1 MRRAGALRE
10 GDCAQSRE
18 ALRETS
24 ASNSPPSTLSV
35 KDSRGAGF
43 FFAQERLGR
52 PHRLVDS
59 MHTAADFLKS
69 IGALGRER
77 IWLLGVL
84 TAGHFVIH
92 WFQQFFPVILPSL
105 KSGLN
110 LSNVEVGALT
120 SAQQVIVGLGQ
131 MPFGMV
137 ADSLVRHRAIILAFS
152 LVAMGAAYFLLALPL
167 FIWALLG
174 SALIGLGT
182 ALWHPTAAASLS
194 NRFPERRATA
204 LSIHGTGATLSDTI
218 TPLLVGVLLANFSWQ
233 TATQMQLLPGLLFAL
248 LLWRALAGVFNQG
261 AAAPRRVS
269 TQFRDVVAV
278 IQNPAFLGLSVAT
291 GLLSMSRLV
300 ILTFLPI
307 YLQEHLHYSS
317 VALGV
322 YIALL
327 HAMGIISQP
336 LLGLLSDRFGRK
348 AVLLP
353 SCLLLGCFFSLLAA
367 APPGI
372 ALGLVIVASGL
383 FFYTLFNI
391 FNAAVMDVASSN
403 VQAATYGLT
412 SLITQLVVIPA
423 PMITGYLIGSLGIK
437 FAFVLSGIFLFIA
450 GAVLAPLRLYRGTQ
464 NAQP

>member
-1 MRRAGALRE
+1 MNRARHF
-10 GDCAQSRE
+10 
-18 ALRETS
+18 
-24 ASNSPPSTLSV
+24 LS
-35 KDSRGAGF
+35 
-43 FFAQERLGR
+43 
-52 PHRLVDS
+52 
-59 MHTAADFLKS
+59 S
-69 IGALGRER
+69 ILALGKER

-92 WFQQFFPVILPSL
+92 WFQQFYPVILPAL

-110 LSNVEVGALT
+110 LTNVEVGALT
-120 SAQQVIVGLGQ
+120 SAQQVVVGLGQ
-131 MPFGMV
+131 LPSGMV
-137 ADSLVRHRAIILAFS
+137 GDALVRHRGAILALS
-152 LVAMGAAYFLLALPL
+152 LVSMGAAYFLLGLPL

-218 TPLLVGVLLANFSWQ
+218 TPLLVGILLANLSWQ
-233 TATQMQLLPGLLFAL
+233 MAAQVQLLPGLVFAF
-248 LLWRALAGVFNQG
+248 LLWRALAGLFSDSGSPPQ
-261 AAAPRRVS
+261 RVS
-269 TQFRDVVAV
+269 AQFRDVAAV
-278 IQNPAFLGLSVAT
+278 IKNPAFLGLSVST
-291 GLLSMSRLV
+291 GLLSMSRLI

-317 VALGV
+317 VTLGI

-327 HAMGIISQP
+327 HAMGSISQP
-336 LLGLLSDRFGRK
+336 VLGLLSDRFGRK

-353 SCLLLGCFFSLLAA
+353 SCLLLGIFFALLAV
-367 APPGI
+367 APPGVP
-372 ALGLVIVASGL
+372 LGLVVVAIGL

-391 FNAAVMDVASSN
+391 FNAAVMDVAGSN

-423 PMITGYLIGSLGIK
+423 PMITGYLIGGLGIK
-437 FAFVLSGIFLFIA
+437 FAFILA
-450 GAVLAPLRLYRGTQ
+450 GAFLVIAALVLAPLPLYRGTH
-464 NAQP
+464 NS

>member
-1 MRRAGALRE
+1 M
-10 GDCAQSRE
+10 S
-18 ALRETS
+18 
-24 ASNSPPSTLSV
+24 
-35 KDSRGAGF
+35 
-43 FFAQERLGR
+43 
-52 PHRLVDS
+52 
-59 MHTAADFLKS
+59 TAANFFTS
-69 IGALGRER
+69 IGALGKER

-92 WFQQFFPVILPSL
+92 WFQQFFPVILPSI

-120 SAQQVIVGLGQ
+120 SAQQVVVGLGQ

-137 ADSLVRHRAIILAFS
+137 ADSMVRHRAAILALS
-152 LVAMGAAYFLLALPL
+152 LVSMGVAYFLLAAPL
-167 FIWALLG
+167 FVWALLG

-204 LSIHGTGATLSDTI
+204 LSVHGTGATLSDTI
-218 TPLLVGVLLANFSWQ
+218 TPLLVGVLLAHLSWQ
-233 TATQMQLLPGLLFAL
+233 AATQVQLIPGLLCAF
-248 LLWRALAGVFNQG
+248 LLWRALAGVFG
-261 AAAPRRVS
+261 DAVSARRRVS
-269 TQFRDVVAV
+269 AQFRDVVAV
-278 IQNPAFLGLSVAT
+278 IKNPAFLGLSVAT

-317 VALGV
+317 VVLGF

-327 HAMGIISQP
+327 HAMGIVSQP
-336 LLGLLSDRFGRK
+336 VLGLLSDRFGRK

-353 SCLLLGCFFSLLAA
+353 SCLLLGLFFSLLAL

-372 ALGLVIVASGL
+372 ALGLVIFAIGL

-423 PMITGYLIGSLGIK
+423 PMITGYLIGGWGIK

-450 GAVLAPLRLYRGTQ
+450 GVMLAPLKLYRGTE
-464 NAQP
+464 NSSG

>member
-1 MRRAGALRE
+1 MNTARR
-10 GDCAQSRE
+10 
-18 ALRETS
+18 
-24 ASNSPPSTLSV
+24 
-35 KDSRGAGF
+35 F
-43 FFAQERLGR
+43 LG
-52 PHRLVDS
+52 
-59 MHTAADFLKS
+59 S
-69 IGALGRER
+69 IRALGKER
-77 IWLLGVL
+77 VWLLAVL

-92 WFQQFFPVILPSL
+92 WFQQFYPVILPSI
-105 KSGLN
+105 KSALN

-120 SAQQVIVGLGQ
+120 SAQQVVVGLGQ

-137 ADSLVRHRAIILAFS
+137 ADSMVRHRGAILALS
-152 LVAMGAAYFLLALPL
+152 LVSMGAAYFLLALPA

-204 LSIHGTGATLSDTI
+204 LSINGTGATLSDTI
-218 TPLLVGVLLANFSWQ
+218 TPLLVGVLLANLSWE
-233 TATQMQLLPGLLFAL
+233 TATQVQFLPGLLFAF
-248 LLWRALAGVFNQG
+248 LLWRALAGVFSG
-261 AAAPRRVS
+261 DVSVPRRVS
-269 TQFRDVVAV
+269 AQLYDVVA
-278 IQNPAFLGLSVAT
+278 ILKNPAFLGLSVST

-317 VALGV
+317 VALGI

-327 HAMGIISQP
+327 HVMGTISQP
-336 LLGLLSDRFGRK
+336 MLGLLSDRFGRK

-353 SCLLLGCFFSLLAA
+353 SCLLLGLFFILLAVV
-367 APPGI
+367 PPGI
-372 ALGLVIVASGL
+372 PLGLVIVAIGL

-403 VQAATYGLT
+403 AQAATYGLT

-423 PMITGYLIGSLGIK
+423 PMITGYLIGGLGIK
-437 FAFVLSGIFLFIA
+437 FAFVLSGLFLLIA
-450 GAVLAPLRLYRGTQ
+450 GLVLAPLQLYRGTQ
-464 NAQP
+464 NS